1 MKINSPLVV
10 LSACNTGSGKL
21 YSGEGFMSLARNFV
35 LAGVPSV
42 VETLW
47 PVEDIAGSKA
57 ANNLQLTKLCKF
69 LFGSHYRG
77 TYTSDGFPSNIKN
90 NDCFILNTDSSKSVN
105 KFGHCVAFYKLNNKI
120 YYYDS
125 YARSA
130 SELSKYWANKGM
142 VNANKNGRDQSFES
156 SICGPMC
163 VSWLVLVNKFG
174 KKCINVI

>member
-1 MKINSPLVV
+1 
-10 LSACNTGSGKL
+10 
-21 YSGEGFMSLARNFV
+21 MS
-35 LAGVPSV
+35 SKYTITKYYHD
-42 VETLW
+42 TLKY
-47 PVEDIAGSKA
+47 VEDIIGSKA
-57 ANNLQLTKLCKF
+57 TNNLQLTKLCKF
-69 LFGSHYRG
+69 LFDSHYRG

-90 NDCFILNTDSSKSVN
+90 NDCFILNTNLYKSLSN
-105 KFGHCVAFYKLNNKI
+105 IGHWVSFYKLNNKI

-130 SELSKYWANKGM
+130 SELSKYWANEGM
-142 VNANKNGRDQSFES
+142 VNANKNGRDESFES